1 MVPAPPELQADREAR
16 RPLSELREGT
26 TRRNNPE
33 PNNCAKSKTPM
44 VNTPNTKKRLDDTPK
59 HGTGLRQSRTREKAT
74 QNGRNRKGEAQNG
87 MEEAQQR
94 QLPADDAS
102 TDEVSPEA
110 WQHKITPRDF
120 YAEVEADPRAQKRV
134 QTALAEIHER
144 QATLAQ
150 VRKARAFTQA
160 TLAELLEID
169 QSEVS
174 RLEHRSNMLLSTLRS
189 FIRATG
195 GELQL
200 IATFPDAEPIQLLV
214 GYETADIDS

>member
-1 MVPAPPELQADREAR
+1 MLGARLQYVFHYICVRVHEAEVFLH
-16 RPLSELREGT
+16 PLFDSWLR
-26 TRRNNPE
+26 
-33 PNNCAKSKTPM
+33 
-44 VNTPNTKKRLDDTPK
+44 
-59 HGTGLRQSRTREKAT
+59 
-74 QNGRNRKGEAQNG
+74 NG
-87 MEEAQQR
+87 MEETQHR

-102 TDEVSPEA
+102 TGEVPSDA

-120 YAEVEADPRAQKRV
+120 YAEVEADPRALKRV
-134 QTALAEIHER
+134 QTARAEINER

-160 TLAELLEID
+160 TLAELLEMD

-200 IATFPDAEPIQLLV
+200 IATFPDAEPVQLLV
-214 GYETADIDS
+214 GPDGDH

>member
-1 MVPAPPELQADREAR
+1 MEVFLH
-16 RPLSELREGT
+16 PLFDSWLR
-26 TRRNNPE
+26 
-33 PNNCAKSKTPM
+33 
-44 VNTPNTKKRLDDTPK
+44 
-59 HGTGLRQSRTREKAT
+59 
-74 QNGRNRKGEAQNG
+74 NG
-87 MEEAQQR
+87 MEETQQR
-94 QLPADDAS
+94 HLPGDGTS
-102 TDEVSPEA
+102 TDEAPPDA

-120 YAEVEADPRAQKRV
+120 YAEVEADPRARER
-134 QTALAEIHER
+134 ARAAGAEIGER

-160 TLAELLEID
+160 TLAELLEMD

-200 IATFPDAEPIQLLV
+200 IATFPDAEPVQLLV
-214 GYETADIDS
+214 GSEASGIDG

>member
-1 MVPAPPELQADREAR
+1 MEVFLH
-16 RPLSELREGT
+16 PLFDSWLR
-26 TRRNNPE
+26 
-33 PNNCAKSKTPM
+33 
-44 VNTPNTKKRLDDTPK
+44 
-59 HGTGLRQSRTREKAT
+59 
-74 QNGRNRKGEAQNG
+74 NG
-87 MEEAQQR
+87 MEEIQDR
-94 QLPADDAS
+94 QLPTDDAS
-102 TDEVSPEA
+102 TGEVPSDA

-120 YAEVEADPRAQKRV
+120 YAEVEADPRARERV
-134 QTALAEIHER
+134 QTARAEINER

-160 TLAELLEID
+160 TLAELLEMD

-200 IATFPDAEPIQLLV
+200 IATFPDAEPVQLLV
-214 GYETADIDS
+214 GNDGDH

>member
-1 MVPAPPELQADREAR
+1 
-16 RPLSELREGT
+16 
-26 TRRNNPE
+26 
-33 PNNCAKSKTPM
+33 
-44 VNTPNTKKRLDDTPK
+44 
-59 HGTGLRQSRTREKAT
+59 
-74 QNGRNRKGEAQNG
+74 
-87 MEEAQQR
+87 MEETRHR

-102 TDEVSPEA
+102 TDEVPSGA

-120 YAEVEADPRAQKRV
+120 YAEVEADPRARERIQA
-134 QTALAEIHER
+134 ALAEIDAH

-150 VRKARAFTQA
+150 VRRARAFTQA
-160 TLAELLEID
+160 TIAELLEMD

-200 IATFPDAEPIQLLV
+200 IATFPDGEPVQLLV
-214 GYETADIDS
+214 GMETPDRDG